1 MFDRGWPGGHAG
13 RVFATQRQARILD
26 QVRRSGSVRVAE
38 LVEQLGVSDMTI
50 RRDIAALASQGVV
63 ERVHGGATAVH
74 APEVTRSIA
83 QPAAHRGTQK
93 AAIALLAASLVDPG
107 SSVAVSGGTTTT
119 ELAAALA
126 AVADLT
132 VFTNSLPVAEVLHA
146 SRRDDLTVVLTGG
159 ERTASGSLVGPWT
172 TTGLHNL
179 HVDWAFLGAQGMDE
193 QAGMTVSSLVEAE
206 TNRALMAAGR
216 RTCFVVDSDTWQTV
230 SLSTVAPLDE
240 IDVLVTDSGLS
251 RGAHALLT
259 ASVGTLLVA
268 DA

>member
-1 MFDRGWPGGHAG
+1 M
-13 RVFATQRQARILD
+13 FATQRQARILD
-26 QVRRSGSVRVAE
+26 QVRRSGSVRVAD

-50 RRDIAALASQGVV
+50 RRDISALASQGVV
-63 ERVHGGATAVH
+63 ERVHGGATAV
-74 APEVTRSIA
+74 APHEAPRS
-83 QPAAHRGTQK
+83 PLDPTVHRGTQK
-93 AAIALLAASLVDPG
+93 AAIALMAASLVEAG
-107 SSVAVSGGTTTT
+107 SSVAISGGTTAT
-119 ELAAALA
+119 ELAAALTS
-126 AVADLT
+126 VADLT
-132 VFTNSLPVAEVLHA
+132 VFTNALPVAEVLHA
-146 SRRDDLTVVLTGG
+146 SRRDDLTVILTGG

-172 TTGLHNL
+172 TAGLHNL

-216 RTCFVVDSDTWQTV
+216 RVCFVIDSDTWQTV

-251 RGAHALLT
+251 RRAHRVLT
-259 ASVGTLLVA
+259 SSVGTLLVA